1 MGKSNRSIKIKKPLK
16 SSEVLFRRIDQ
27 KLNWFIFLAAILMI
41 TNTIIYT
48 DFGKLKINS
57 DVAFES
63 CNLLLVNGRSI
74 GNRYESQ
81 PHEFWLY
88 FYCGF
93 INSFVSSAARTCTV

>member
-1 MGKSNRSIKIKKPLK
+1 MEKSSRSIKIEKPLK

-41 TNTIIYT
+41 TNAIIYK

-57 DVAFES
+57 GVAFES
-63 CNLLLVNGRSI
+63 CNLLQVNGGSI
-74 GNRYESQ
+74 GNRYELQ

-93 INSFVSSAARTCTV
+93 INSLVSSIARTCTM